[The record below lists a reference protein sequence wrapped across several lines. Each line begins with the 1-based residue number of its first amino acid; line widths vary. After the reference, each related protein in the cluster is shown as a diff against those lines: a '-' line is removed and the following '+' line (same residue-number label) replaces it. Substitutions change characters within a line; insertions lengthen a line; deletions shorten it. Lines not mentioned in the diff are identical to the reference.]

1 MFKWIRRYAE
11 LHASKSIVMVRD
23 ETTREGSDNDYFWNL
38 RDFLLRDREYSWI
51 SWGVSFYKQGEGTLA
66 NTKYKSTVE
75 WYVTE
80 SLHSLHSN

>member
-23 ETTREGSDNDYFWNL
+23 ATMREGSDNDYFWNL

-51 SWGVSFYKQGEGTLA
+51 SCAFLFTSRVKELWLIRSIKVQLNGI
-66 NTKYKSTVE
+66 
-75 WYVTE
+75 
-80 SLHSLHSN
+80 

>member
-23 ETTREGSDNDYFWNL
+23 ATTREGSDNDYFWNL

-51 SWGVSFYKQGEGTLA
+51 FCAFLFTSRVKELWLMRS
-66 NTKYKSTVE
+66 TK
-75 WYVTE
+75 
-80 SLHSLHSN
+80 LQLNGI